1 VLAKDLLVDIFQ
13 RLINDKRIAVVLA
26 CRRVS
31 KRWRVIAESD
41 ELWSGICDNIIP
53 LVKPEPGQSW
63 FAFYADVAL
72 SASVIQ
78 KIGHPIEQDQTR
90 YINALCE
97 RSLITSNA
105 LWHFYQ
111 PTLLFDWAT
120 NAHGESILFLL
131 AKQQLEKDL
140 RKLSLHLR
148 LHDAPLPF
156 ILAPK
161 PRTRAYIHLIKQR
174 MYHFIWYMQEEI
186 QPRSLLN
193 FLEQIAADKIPRDL
207 CNLLGF
213 WLDLMRD
220 LFPKCEQV
228 DITNAI
234 MIETTKFIDGA
245 FKAYEKT
252 GRTQFQ
258 GPVFYLSKG
267 IAKVA
272 DEMKSKNRYPDFE
285 VLQYRKIFT
294 ELFRAARHQTVLHD
308 QYEVAVEGSHHE
320 EELIQ
325 IQQCLQAPAFQFKLY
340 LESQKQHKPEVFQRF
355 FQRTHQPVPKA
366 ISLTVKLL
374 NSWETSTQELM
385 TTLSWLIAKLQL
397 FEIYLH
403 LYQQKRAELAP
414 NIPLPLFYPHQ
425 NTFTE
430 ISNTIQQTIKNTM
443 GSINNQCEKIL
454 SVLNAQPQRPSSRQ
468 NPFLQEKQQVE
479 KLVALLH
486 QIQAVHGK
494 LSMSYK
500 GISQCLKKSAT
511 MRHLIHKEQQT
522 KVGKNNPFSV
532 YELYLLKNADKN
544 NNVLHQHLEAIK
556 FFNATHAHVKA
567 VRTHQHNF
575 WKWMSGVFGEK
586 QQTNFTMLHTEGK
599 EPCKEPPE
607 DLLCRLVENERTIM
621 KEIAKKDGSFKRAQ
635 HDSAIP
641 LPDLPTVE
649 QIMASHAEGLFR
661 MDVDMNYL
669 MLPQALRSKIVQLKK
684 TLSGLQPP
692 NPPSKSSQQPSKPI
706 SNDNAALSVVD
717 ARLQR
722 RTVANLP
729 FQLKTKQQTISKHVP
744 TNIYDIYGVKSTC
757 NDNNKGK
764 YLYLKQDANATEVD
778 SKVAGRASLDSQRLK
793 DTLRVIE
800 GQLEELRK
808 ENVEALRTLL
818 SKNAEWIERQYDIY
832 GKELL
837 QQESKQ
843 EHPGQDMEEWA
854 PEDEEGEAEGEWTG
868 ANTGE

>member
-366 ISLTVKLL
+366 ISLTVNFSWTSASLIQKLSGKVTL
-374 NSWETSTQELM
+374 TIKLGLCTHQQAIPVNHPTTIMISLDPRMSDGTLTVSYQAHTFGTSSCECKPLKLSNHKESELELSFMQEEKHM
-385 TTLSWLIAKLQL
+385 AKATLS
-397 FEIYLH
+397 F
-403 LYQQKRAELAP
+403 
-414 NIPLPLFYPHQ
+414 
-425 NTFTE
+425 
-430 ISNTIQQTIKNTM
+430 
-443 GSINNQCEKIL
+443 
-454 SVLNAQPQRPSSRQ
+454 
-468 NPFLQEKQQVE
+468 
-479 KLVALLH
+479 
-486 QIQAVHGK
+486 
-494 LSMSYK
+494 
-500 GISQCLKKSAT
+500 
-511 MRHLIHKEQQT
+511 
-522 KVGKNNPFSV
+522 
-532 YELYLLKNADKN
+532 
-544 NNVLHQHLEAIK
+544 
-556 FFNATHAHVKA
+556 
-567 VRTHQHNF
+567 
-575 WKWMSGVFGEK
+575 
-586 QQTNFTMLHTEGK
+586 
-599 EPCKEPPE
+599 
-607 DLLCRLVENERTIM
+607 LLC
-621 KEIAKKDGSFKRAQ
+621 
-635 HDSAIP
+635 
-641 LPDLPTVE
+641 
-649 QIMASHAEGLFR
+649 
-661 MDVDMNYL
+661 
-669 MLPQALRSKIVQLKK
+669 
-684 TLSGLQPP
+684 
-692 NPPSKSSQQPSKPI
+692 
-706 SNDNAALSVVD
+706 
-717 ARLQR
+717 
-722 RTVANLP
+722 
-729 FQLKTKQQTISKHVP
+729 
-744 TNIYDIYGVKSTC
+744 
-757 NDNNKGK
+757 
-764 YLYLKQDANATEVD
+764 
-778 SKVAGRASLDSQRLK
+778 
-793 DTLRVIE
+793 
-800 GQLEELRK
+800 
-808 ENVEALRTLL
+808 
-818 SKNAEWIERQYDIY
+818 
-832 GKELL
+832 
-837 QQESKQ
+837 
-843 EHPGQDMEEWA
+843 
-854 PEDEEGEAEGEWTG
+854 
-868 ANTGE
+868 